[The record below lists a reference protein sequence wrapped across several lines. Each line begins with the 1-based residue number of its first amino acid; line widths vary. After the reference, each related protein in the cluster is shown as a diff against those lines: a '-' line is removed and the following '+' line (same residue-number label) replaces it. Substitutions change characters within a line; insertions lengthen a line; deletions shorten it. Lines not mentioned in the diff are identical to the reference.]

1 MTLTEQK
8 KQALELYVNQSFT
21 QQQVADAVGV
31 CIRTVRNWVKQHA
44 WDRLRLATHQA
55 PALIADNFSSQL
67 VELQNNI
74 ASREPGKRIP
84 TLQEMEIMRK
94 LTVCIANTKKT
105 VSLPQVTQMMRMFRS
120 FVFDNR
126 SKPYAQ
132 GVADLIDG
140 FIEARSRFGYSPF
153 ELEFGVEKIQHID
166 TLYSPYVD
174 TIAKE
179 TTEPIIPRFYEPP
192 NTTPPPTSKR
202 THVIDTSTW
211 TDEMLLAINKELS
224 NHEAIKNMPPEQQQT
239 YAELSQILKP
249 VMESRL
255 PKTNDSTP
263 KTQETTSN
271 EPFSSHSSA
280 AKATDNLESMLTR
293 IRKAFLQNHPVHPD
307 YDEPKNNSKTASI
320 PENETTLIIND
331 LSAKTHENTGNKAAI
346 QENLMFTTQPIK
358 TKSNIT
364 TPFLEN
370 QPEPTDNTDSLP
382 ENETSLIINDL
393 GAKTHEATGNKP
405 EKPIDPLFVG
415 YPTSSTPPDPTVPY
429 TYFNGKM
436 LLTKYPDGSIRYDYG
451 GGRPAV
457 TIKKGGP
464 AILERRVFYI

>member
-1 MTLTEQK
+1 MTLTDQK

-21 QQQVADAVGV
+21 QQQVADAIGV
-31 CIRTVRNWVKQHA
+31 CIRTFRNWVKQHA

-74 ASREPGKRIP
+74 AAREPGKRIP
-84 TLQEMEIMRK
+84 TMQEMEIMRK

-105 VSLPQVTQMMRMFRS
+105 VSLPQVTQMMRMFRA

-140 FIEARSRFGYSPF
+140 FIEARSRFGYAPF

-166 TLYSPYVD
+166 PLYSPYVD

-179 TTEPIIPRFYEPP
+179 TTEPVIPRFYEPP
-192 NTTPPPTSKR
+192 NTTPPAPSKR

-211 TDEMLLAINKELS
+211 TDEMLLAINEELS
-224 NHEAIKNMPPEQQQT
+224 NHEAIKNMPPEQQKT

-249 VMESRL
+249 VMDSRL
-255 PKTNDSTP
+255 PKTNDPTR
-263 KTQETTSN
+263 KEQEATSN
-271 EPFSSHSSA
+271 QP
-280 AKATDNLESMLTR
+280 DNLESMLTR
-293 IRKAFLQNHPVHPD
+293 IRKAFLQNHPLQPD
-307 YDEPKNNSKTASI
+307 YEKPKTTSNKASL
-320 PENETTLIIND
+320 PENETSLIIND

-346 QENLMFTTQPIK
+346 YENLMHTPQPIN

-364 TPFLEN
+364 TPYPVN
-370 QPEPTDNTDSLP
+370 QPETTSKTAPLT

-393 GAKTHEATGNKP
+393 GVKTHENNLSVAVAFSEGYGNEP
-405 EKPIDPLFVG
+405 AKPIDPLFVG

-429 TYFNGKM
+429 TYYNGRM

>member
-8 KQALELYVNQSFT
+8 QQALELYVNQSFT
-21 QQQVADAVGV
+21 QQQIADTVGV
-31 CIRTVRNWVKQHA
+31 CVRTIHNWIKQHA

-74 ASREPGKRIP
+74 AAREPGKRIP
-84 TLQEMEIMRK
+84 TIQEMEIMRK

-105 VSLPQVTQMMRMFRS
+105 VSLPQVTQMMRMFRA

-132 GVADLIDG
+132 GVAHLIDG
-140 FIEARSRFGYSPF
+140 FLEARSRFGYSPF

-166 TLYSPYVD
+166 PLYSPYLD

-179 TTEPIIPRFYEPP
+179 TFEPVIPRFYEPP
-192 NTTPPPTSKR
+192 NTTPPETSKR

-224 NHEAIKNMPPEQQQT
+224 DHEAIKNMPPEQQKT

-249 VMESRL
+249 VMESRIPL
-255 PKTNDSTP
+255 IVNDLAPKTHATTGNDAGIQPLRLSPRSRTLP
-263 KTQETTSN
+263 RSENPS
-271 EPFSSHSSA
+271 ELPI
-280 AKATDNLESMLTR
+280 TD
-293 IRKAFLQNHPVHPD
+293 P
-307 YDEPKNNSKTASI
+307 I
-320 PENETTLIIND
+320 PENETSLIIND
-331 LSAKTHENTGNKAAI
+331 LSAKTHENTGNKSAI
-346 QENLMFTTQPIK
+346 QESPRYTPQPIN
-358 TKSNIT
+358 TKSNTT
-364 TPFLEN
+364 TPFLES
-370 QPEPTDNTDSLP
+370 QPEKPNNTDSLP

-393 GAKTHEATGNKP
+393 DPKPHEATGN
-405 EKPIDPLFVG
+405 ESETSIDPLFVG

-429 TYFNGKM
+429 TYYNGKM

>member
-1 MTLTEQK
+1 MTLTDQK

-21 QQQVADAVGV
+21 QQQIANALGV
-31 CIRTVRNWVKQHA
+31 CVRTVHNWVKQHA

-166 TLYSPYVD
+166 PLYSPYVD

-179 TTEPIIPRFYEPP
+179 TTEPVIPRFYEPP
-192 NTTPPPTSKR
+192 NTTTTTPPETSKR

-211 TDEMLLAINKELS
+211 TDDMLIAINEELS
-224 NHEAIKNMPPEQQQT
+224 NHEAIKNMPPEQQKT

-249 VMESRL
+249 VMESR
-255 PKTNDSTP
+255 
-263 KTQETTSN
+263 
-271 EPFSSHSSA
+271 
-280 AKATDNLESMLTR
+280 
-293 IRKAFLQNHPVHPD
+293 
-307 YDEPKNNSKTASI
+307 I
-320 PENETTLIIND
+320 PLIVND
-331 LSAKTHENTGNKAAI
+331 LAPKTHETTGNEAGP
-346 QENLMFTTQPIK
+346 QPLRLSLRSRSLPRSENPSDLPD
-358 TKSNIT
+358 
-364 TPFLEN
+364 
-370 QPEPTDNTDSLP
+370 TDTLP

-393 GAKTHEATGNKP
+393 DPKTHETTGNKTGIQPLRLPLRSRSLPHSEDPSELPDTDSLPENETPLIINDLDPKTHENTGNKP
-405 EKPIDPLFVG
+405 ENP
-415 YPTSSTPPDPTVPY
+415 TPPKTPTPPKDNLIRQGEVFSRPVY
-429 TYFNGKM
+429 VTPTWPFREEPRGN
-436 LLTKYPDGSIRYDYG
+436 KYKY
-451 GGRPAV
+451 
-457 TIKKGGP
+457 
-464 AILERRVFYI
+464 

>member
-8 KQALELYVNQSFT
+8 QTALDLYVNQSFT
-21 QQQVADAVGV
+21 QQQIADAIGV
-31 CIRTVRNWVKQHA
+31 TVRTIHNWIKQHA
-44 WDRLRLATHQA
+44 WDRLRIATHQA

-74 ASREPGKRIP
+74 AAREPGKRIP
-84 TLQEMEIMRK
+84 TMQEMEIMRK

-105 VSLPQVTQMMRMFRS
+105 VSLPQVTQMMRMFRA

-179 TTEPIIPRFYEPP
+179 TTEPVIPRFYEPP

-211 TDEMLLAINKELS
+211 TDEMLIAINEELS
-224 NHEAIKNMPPEQQQT
+224 NHEAIKNMPPEQQKT

-255 PKTNDSTP
+255 PKTNAPTP
-263 KTQETTSN
+263 KTKETTSN
-271 EPFSSHSSA
+271 EAGIQPLRLSHSSRSLPRSE
-280 AKATDNLESMLTR
+280 NPSELP
-293 IRKAFLQNHPVHPD
+293 N
-307 YDEPKNNSKTASI
+307 TASI
-320 PENETTLIIND
+320 PENETSLIIND
-331 LSAKTHENTGNKAAI
+331 LSAKTHETTGNEAGI
-346 QENLMFTTQPIK
+346 QPLRLSHSSRSLPRSENPSDLP
-358 TKSNIT
+358 N
-364 TPFLEN
+364 N
-370 QPEPTDNTDSLP
+370 EPLP

-393 GAKTHEATGNKP
+393 DPKTPETTGNKAENP
-405 EKPIDPLFVG
+405 
-415 YPTSSTPPDPTVPY
+415 TPPKTPTPPKDNLIRQGEVFSRPVY
-429 TYFNGKM
+429 VTPTWPFREEPRANKF
-436 LLTKYPDGSIRYDYG
+436 KY
-451 GGRPAV
+451 
-457 TIKKGGP
+457 
-464 AILERRVFYI
+464 